1 MFKNVTKKIFRKNK
15 RRNDLIEIFVGSI
28 IMIGFLIVDNRDVLE
43 NYSKQENISTELSVK
58 IEKSLYYGTVIYQ
71 TEKPTKKTTKISQTE
86 KPTKK
91 TTKISQTEKPTKRPR
106 ETSQTKNTSY
116 SEDDLYWLSHVI
128 MAEVGNCTYE
138 CKTLC
143 GLVVMNRVHSS
154 SFKAET
160 IKEVIFSPGQY
171 ATVDNGRIYM
181 DPNEECIEIAE
192 KILSGTI
199 EFEIPEN
206 VVYQAQFRQGSGI
219 YKKIGSEYFCYDD

>member
-28 IMIGFLIVDNRDVLE
+28 IMIVFLIVDNRDVLE

-58 IEKSLYYGTVIYQ
+58 IEKSLYYGTVIY
-71 TEKPTKKTTKISQTE
+71 QTE

>member
-1 MFKNVTKKIFRKNK
+1 
-15 RRNDLIEIFVGSI
+15 
-28 IMIGFLIVDNRDVLE
+28 
-43 NYSKQENISTELSVK
+43 
-58 IEKSLYYGTVIYQ
+58 
-71 TEKPTKKTTKISQTE
+71 
-86 KPTKK
+86 
-91 TTKISQTEKPTKRPR
+91 
-106 ETSQTKNTSY
+106 
-116 SEDDLYWLSHVI
+116 